1 MRWVLFYETGVILPS
16 SLTDILLPPDVFFIT
31 PVSFN
36 GCDVEAGFMILRRV
50 DMAFNI
56 LEREGV
62 LPPL

>member
-1 MRWVLFYETGVILPS
+1 M
-16 SLTDILLPPDVFFIT
+16 FFIT

-36 GCDVEAGFMILRRV
+36 GCDVEAEFKILRRV
-50 DMAFNI
+50 NVAFNI